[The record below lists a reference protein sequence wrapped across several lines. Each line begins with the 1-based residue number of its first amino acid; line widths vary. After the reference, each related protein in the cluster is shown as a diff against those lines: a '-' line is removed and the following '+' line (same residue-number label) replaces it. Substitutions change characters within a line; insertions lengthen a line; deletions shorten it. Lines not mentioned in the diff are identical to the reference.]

1 MTGQGK
7 GKSAKEIL
15 KRIDYFGSL
24 TLMLSVRFLFPIY
37 SNQLL
42 ISFGSKVGAALVF
55 LSVRYNESLPA
66 SNLQWHINSVLLTD
80 FLSSGQILL
89 LSYPSL

>member
-1 MTGQGK
+1 MFAQGK

-24 TLMLSVRFLFPIY
+24 CLMLSVLFYFHLIPINVK
-37 SNQLL
+37 SH
-42 ISFGSKVGAALVF
+42 FGSKVGATLAF

-66 SNLQWHINSVLLTD
+66 SILQ
-80 FLSSGQILL
+80 
-89 LSYPSL
+89 